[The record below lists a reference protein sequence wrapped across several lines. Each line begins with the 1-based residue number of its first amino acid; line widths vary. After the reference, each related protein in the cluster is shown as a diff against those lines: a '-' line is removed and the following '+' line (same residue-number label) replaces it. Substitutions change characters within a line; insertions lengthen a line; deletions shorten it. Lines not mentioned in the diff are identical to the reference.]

1 MTVLASPPQPQTW
14 RTVQDLLDL
23 LDRLGNIPASRVR
36 LSPFPGT
43 ATERDVTYI
52 QDHEN
57 RTCELIDGT
66 LVEKAMGLRES
77 LLAMLLVQYLGTF
90 VRTQKLGV
98 VSGPDGT
105 MRMLPGLV
113 RVPDVAFISRARLP
127 GDRVRNEPIP
137 DVIPDLAVEV
147 LSESN
152 TRAEIARKRREY
164 FTSGVRLMWI
174 IDLQHRSAT
183 IYTAMDQSVALDE
196 TGELDGADVVPGFKI
211 ALSQLFSDL
220 DSALDGGQAPS

>member
-1 MTVLASPPQPQTW
+1 
-14 RTVQDLLDL
+14 
-23 LDRLGNIPASRVR
+23 
-36 LSPFPGT
+36 
-43 ATERDVTYI
+43 
-52 QDHEN
+52 
-57 RTCELIDGT
+57 
-66 LVEKAMGLRES
+66 MGLRES

-127 GDRVRNEPIP
+127 GERVRNEPIP
-137 DVIPDLAVEV
+137 DVIPDLDVKV

-164 FTSGVRLMWI
+164 FQSGVRLMWI

-183 IYTAMDQSVALDE
+183 IYTTMDQSLVLDA
-196 TGELDGADVVPGFKI
+196 TGELDGADVIPGFKLS
-211 ALSQLFSDL
+211 LSQLFSDL
-220 DSALDGGQAPS
+220 DTALDGGQAAN